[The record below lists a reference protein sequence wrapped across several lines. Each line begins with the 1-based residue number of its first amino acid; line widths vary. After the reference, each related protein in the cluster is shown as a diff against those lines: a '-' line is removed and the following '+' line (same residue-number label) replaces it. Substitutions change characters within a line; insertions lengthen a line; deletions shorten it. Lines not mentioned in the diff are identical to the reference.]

1 MDKVEREEAQQ
12 EMSARQTDGSKR
24 VRDKDLYGSHFQLAT
39 PPVVE
44 SGQGDNVNQPVR
56 ENFSRVRGGTR
67 PRTRS
72 TETRP
77 CKNAGDL
84 D

>member
-1 MDKVEREEAQQ
+1 MDKVEREKAQQ

-44 SGQGDNVNQPVR
+44 SGQGDNGQPASEGEFFAGTGRNQA
-56 ENFSRVRGGTR
+56 
-67 PRTRS
+67 
-72 TETRP
+72 
-77 CKNAGDL
+77 KDAQH
-84 D
+84 